1 MPEVVDIIF
10 EVIFPEISAHVP
22 RVCWSV
28 PKLLQVT
35 PRLQPQ
41 RAEACLKVPAVK
53 LGRTPREGAPDAGG
67 RRCVAQICELI
78 QFKCVCGVDFVCECA

>member
-22 RVCWSV
+22 RVTWSD

-35 PRLQPQ
+35 PRLNLRGPK
-41 RAEACLKVPAVK
+41 RV
-53 LGRTPREGAPDAGG
+53 
-67 RRCVAQICELI
+67 
-78 QFKCVCGVDFVCECA
+78 

>member
-22 RVCWSV
+22 RVCRSD
-28 PKLLQVT
+28 PELLQVT

-41 RAEACLKVPAVK
+41 QAEACLKVLAVK
-53 LGRTPREGAPDAGG
+53 LGKTPRGGAPNAGG
-67 RRCVAQICELI
+67 RRCEAQIWS
-78 QFKCVCGVDFVCECA
+78 